1 MADLIF
7 NPLLKKGFQYDN
19 TAAIQ
24 AEIDAMQETLNAL
37 QTSLN
42 ALQKQKITKCFT
54 AADLAKLEINEIFEW
69 QGDNTIFEGTELI
82 NGYFYKYIPSE
93 TITITPP
100 KIYYTIDND
109 IVTNLVTIKSGIFYQ
124 NGGTSAHG
132 IVRYNSNTERF
143 FWVYDEQESP
153 AMPHVGELVFDAQN
167 MIFSEIVSVQG
178 DFDSV
183 TDNLGNVFTFSDF
196 STGSGGGTQ
205 FNFISS
211 DGLYNYD
218 IANQSDFAWF
228 FIKINGKEA
237 VIVSPRLN
245 THYTDKPII
254 ITIGGIQQTDTQP
267 RLQNIENASNG
278 DINITQ
284 NLNVSGDLNVTGT
297 QRIVHTEEIDSEND
311 FINLRYNNP
320 LALANDE
327 QSGIKV
333 ENYDGN
339 NNNCIFGV
347 DNAGWARIGDEGGT
361 LQKLA
366 TIQETPTDGAF
377 VKYNNTTKELES
389 TTDGSA
395 LTVTFTPDT
404 SATINHINSGDT
416 LAAIAQKIS
425 KLLVITP
432 SFVASVSNPTRLLC
446 ILFNNV
452 LFIQAY
458 ELQFIE
464 GLSDFAK
471 ICSFPQSLILSQEY
485 NYGIYANTT
494 TNNYVNTIYVSYSS
508 VENSC
513 FISIRGSVGV
523 NQSISFNMIAI

>member
-24 AEIDAMQETLNAL
+24 TEIDAMQENLNAL
-37 QTSLN
+37 QN
-42 ALQKQKITKCFT
+42 QKITKCFT
-54 AADLAKLEINEIFEW
+54 AADLANLEDNEIFEW
-69 QGDNTIFEGTELI
+69 QGASGTVDETAFV
-82 NGYFYKYIPSE
+82 NGYFYKKTFLPATVQVLILYHNYAYINGEYLADTYYYSHSE
-93 TITITPP
+93 DPGLTQYNSTRN
-100 KIYYTIDND
+100 IDNKSVVWIGNSTPNVGD
-109 IVTNLVTIKSGIFYQ
+109 LVTISSGE
-124 NGGTSAHG
+124 
-132 IVRYNSNTERF
+132 NSQSFVSITNK
-143 FWVYDEQESP
+143 
-153 AMPHVGELVFDAQN
+153 
-167 MIFSEIVSVQG
+167 EIVDLQFRYTDSNGDVWSLNGSVYSRAITYNYYTNSQG
-178 DFDSV
+178 VTINVNWDTFFDNMGFVCSYNGKLYLV
-183 TDNLGNVFTFSDF
+183 KWTNYG
-196 STGSGGGTQ
+196 STGAKFDTVVNPEGSA
-205 FNFISS
+205 
-211 DGLYNYD
+211 NYS
-218 IANQSDFAWF
+218 A
-228 FIKINGKEA
+228 
-237 VIVSPRLN
+237 
-245 THYTDKPII
+245 
-254 ITIGGIQQTDTQP
+254 TDTQS
-267 RLQNIENASNG
+267 RLLNIENASNG

-311 FINLRYNNP
+311 FIKLRYNNP

-432 SFVASVSNPTRLLC
+432 SFIASVSNPTRLYC

-508 VENSC
+508 VENFY
-513 FISIRGSVGV
+513 FISLRGSVGV